1 MKKNE
6 LDKELTPNSHNNING
21 LNTKEFS
28 TFKNNIR
35 KDVKGNVISKRN
47 SPVKKTKHHAYLIDN
62 VVPGKDIANIIEIES
77 FKKYNLNEE
86 EEIEDNNE
94 EQKAE
99 TFEDNNVVISQGC
112 CFVF

>member
-1 MKKNE
+1 M
-6 LDKELTPNSHNNING
+6 
-21 LNTKEFS
+21 
-28 TFKNNIR
+28 
-35 KDVKGNVISKRN
+35 
-47 SPVKKTKHHAYLIDN
+47 
-62 VVPGKDIANIIEIES
+62 VPGKDIANIIEIES